1 MRNQRPL
8 LTFGIPAALLLL
20 VTLGRPGAT
29 LAAEGGGAGKGAGAG
44 KPAANGAE
52 DGSKEEASD
61 SFTVVQV
68 GDKVSIL
75 KSTEVPGLRK
85 KVSDEYDA
93 SVKAYNE
100 AKQKAA
106 KAKKKFDT
114 EKPAKPQFKIVA
126 PALKTEESAKAIQE
140 KTVAQIA
147 ERKKKEKERKEK
159 EREKERAKNGK

>member
-1 MRNQRPL
+1 MRNQRHL
-8 LTFGIPAALLLL
+8 LTFEIPAALLLAM
-20 VTLGRPGAT
+20 TLSVPDAS
-29 LAAEGGGAGKGAGAG
+29 LAAEGGAGKGGG
-44 KPAANGAE
+44 KAAANGSE
-52 DGSKEEASD
+52 GGSKEEEPAD

-68 GDKVSIL
+68 GDKVSVL
-75 KSTEVPGLRK
+75 KSSEVPGLRK
-85 KVSDEYDA
+85 KVSEEHEA

-106 KAKKKFDT
+106 KAKKKFET
-114 EKPAKPQFKIVA
+114 EKPVKPQLRVVA

-159 EREKERAKNGK
+159 EREQAKNGK